1 MALGLFVIGAEILS
15 GKRQDRHF
23 AKVLELL
30 RARGIELGWAQFV
43 GDDEQAIAEAIRTVV
58 ARGDVLLSC
67 GGIGATPD
75 DCTRQAAAIAFDV
88 PLQRHREA
96 ERMLIEHHGGAATPN
111 RLLMTD
117 FPSGAGMIPN
127 PVNQVPGFRFG
138 QCYFVPGL
146 SEMEWPMSREDSR
159 VGNEG

>member
-1 MALGLFVIGAEILS
+1 MALGLFVIGDEILS

-96 ERMLIEHHGGAATPN
+96 RSEEHTSE
-111 RLLMTD
+111 LQSLMRTSYAV
-117 FPSGAGMIPN
+117 F
-127 PVNQVPGFRFG
+127 
-138 QCYFVPGL
+138 CL
-146 SEMEWPMSREDSR
+146 KKK
-159 VGNEG
+159 